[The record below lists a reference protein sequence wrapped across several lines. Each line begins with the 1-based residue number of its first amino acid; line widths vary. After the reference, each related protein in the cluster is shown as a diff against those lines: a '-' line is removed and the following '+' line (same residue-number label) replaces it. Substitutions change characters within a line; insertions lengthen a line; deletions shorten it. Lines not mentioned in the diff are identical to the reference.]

1 MDAIDYNLILELQK
15 DSRRSNRQLA
25 RLLGVSEATVRRRI
39 KDLVDSH
46 TIELTAVPDPSM
58 VGMTMWGFMGLQ
70 VELSQVDAVADQLAS
85 YPEVQYVGICSGSYQ
100 ILISVMFRS
109 PERLALF
116 ITNELARIPGMI
128 RTDTLVSLRSLKRT
142 LGWLQADASS
152 LVRPT

>member
-39 KDLVDSH
+39 RELVDSH
-46 TIELTAVPDPSM
+46 TVQLTAVPDPHM

-70 VELSQVDAVADQLAS
+70 VELSQIDSVAEQLTD
-85 YPEVQYVGICSGSYQ
+85 YPEVTYIGICSGSYQ
-100 ILISVMFRS
+100 ILIGVMFQS
-109 PERLALF
+109 PERLSHF

-128 RTDTLVSLRSLKRT
+128 RTDTLLSLKAVKRT
-142 LGWLQADASS
+142 LGWLQPDASS
-152 LVRPT
+152 LVKPT

>member
-46 TIELTAVPDPSM
+46 TIQLTAIPDPYM
-58 VGMTMWGFMGLQ
+58 VGINMWGFMGLQ
-70 VELSQVDAVADQLAS
+70 VELSQVDNVAEQLAT
-85 YPEVQYVGICSGSYQ
+85 YPEVHYVGICSGSNQ
-100 ILISVMFRS
+100 ILIGVMFQS
-109 PERLALF
+109 PERLSQF

-128 RTDTLVSLRSLKRT
+128 RTDTLVSLKSLKRT
-142 LGWLQADASS
+142 LGWLQPDASS
-152 LVRPT
+152 LVKPT

>member
-1 MDAIDYNLILELQK
+1 MDAIDYSLILELQK

-46 TIELTAVPDPSM
+46 TIELTAVPDPAM

-70 VELSQVDAVADQLAS
+70 VEFSQVDAVAEHLAS
-85 YPEVQYVGICSGSYQ
+85 YPEVHYVGICSGSNQ
-100 ILISVMFRS
+100 ILISVMFQS
-109 PERLALF
+109 PERLSRF

-128 RTDTLVSLRSLKRT
+128 RTDTLLSLKVVKRT
-142 LGWLQADASS
+142 LGWLQPDATG